1 MGFRNWGIAK
11 PFLINVPSSLDT
23 SVPAFRRGKAKAKKD
38 GWPQGFQFFSSMS
51 LNNGVPVE
59 GCMSSS
65 ADEGVAIC
73 RCLCGIHWL
82 NTVGELV

>member
-1 MGFRNWGIAK
+1 MFPVLLTLLSL
-11 PFLINVPSSLDT
+11 PFLEVKPRQRRMAGPRFFSCFF
-23 SVPAFRRGKAKAKKD
+23 SVP
-38 GWPQGFQFFSSMS
+38 
-51 LNNGVPVE
+51 NNGVPVE

-82 NTVGELV
+82 STVLESWFKTGFF